1 LGLLKHQIK
10 LVVLRERNKFRVTK
24 GDFFRNLVS
33 TKFKFSYAFKSMSS
47 RNTALFFKKL
57 ESVYPYEEG
66 IEIVQTD
73 NGSEFLKEI

>member
-1 LGLLKHQIK
+1 MKKGIK
-10 LVVLRERNKFRVTK
+10 TIS
-24 GDFFRNLVS
+24 VS
-33 TKFKFSYAFKSMSS
+33 TIGKIIKRYNLTFNQNRLNYHNPGS
-47 RNTALFFKKL
+47 NTVLFFKKL